1 MWRVLVLTI
10 FGAFAET
17 IFCVEDNFRPLPFPF
32 WASSL
37 FPTTTSCIYTKRAT
51 CCLLPRST
59 NSVHWLL
66 FFFSFFLF
74 CSAQV
79 LSNRLHIHARLH
91 LLHTNT
97 ARTAL
102 GRLISLAP
110 ARMSS
115 SVVALGP
122 YRSYRISIIYK

>member
-17 IFCVEDNFRPLPFPF
+17 IFCVEDNFHPLPFPF

-66 FFFSFFLF
+66 FFFFLPILF
-74 CSAQV
+74 
-79 LSNRLHIHARLH
+79 
-91 LLHTNT
+91 
-97 ARTAL
+97 RTGA
-102 GRLISLAP
+102 
-110 ARMSS
+110 
-115 SVVALGP
+115 VEQTP
-122 YRSYRISIIYK
+122 YPRPTPPTTY